1 MTCCGGIEPTLG
13 KWVPVVDD
21 TANPTAP
28 PTSDA
33 DRTSDDVVVSM
44 PATLPR
50 LTDRELEVLRYL
62 PTRLS
67 NGEIAG
73 SLSISQNTVKTH
85 LKEIYRKLHVGCRN
99 EAIVVATEQS
109 LLPPESAGALA
120 P

>member
-1 MTCCGGIEPTLG
+1 M
-13 KWVPVVDD
+13 VDD
-21 TANPTAP
+21 TANPTAARI
-28 PTSDA
+28 SD
-33 DRTSDDVVVSM
+33 SDVIAETVVV
-44 PATLPR
+44 PLAATLPR

-99 EAIVVATEQS
+99 EAIVAATKQN

-120 P
+120 R